1 MLLHCFAYCR
11 WLPPQLEEFDR
22 QSSAKLSSMS
32 GADVALLLEAYKA
45 FGHAPSVDWLS
56 RFAGG

>member
-1 MLLHCFAYCR
+1 LLHCR